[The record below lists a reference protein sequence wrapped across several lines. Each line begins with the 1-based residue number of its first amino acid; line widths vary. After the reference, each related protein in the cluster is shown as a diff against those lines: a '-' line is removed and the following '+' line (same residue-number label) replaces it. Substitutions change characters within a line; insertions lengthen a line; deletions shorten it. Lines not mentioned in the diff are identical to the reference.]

1 MATFWSR
8 KVKSKFKDSL
18 EKAKNY
24 AFLLLKFRPRSEKEI
39 YQRLKRKRFDEKI
52 IQETLSFLKDK
63 NFLNDNYFARAW
75 MESRLKKPFGI
86 RRIKEELKL
95 KGIDKEIIENSI
107 KEVKENYSE
116 EEVVRGVARQRF
128 SKLKNLEPQKA
139 RQRLFAYLL
148 RRGFSP
154 EVVVDTINTLCTYA
168 VKQD

>member
-1 MATFWSR
+1 M
-8 KVKSKFKDSL
+8 KNKFKDSL

-52 IQETLSFLKDK
+52 IQETLAFLKDK
-63 NFLNDNYFARAW
+63 DFLNDNYFARAW

-107 KEVKENYSE
+107 EEIKKNYSE
-116 EEVVRGVARQRF
+116 EEVVREIVRQRF
-128 SKLKNLEPQKA
+128 SRLKNLEPQKA
-139 RQRLFAYLL
+139 RQRLFAYLM
-148 RRGFSP
+148 RRGFSV
-154 EVVVDTINTLCTYA
+154 EAVIEAINAL
-168 VKQD
+168 